1 MLQLLFCAPKSAL
14 LRSCIDI
21 ETDNAYQA
29 TMIFGKYKSNE
40 MLQYSISIFT
50 QLQRMQYSS

>member
-29 TMIFGKYKSNE
+29 TMIFRKYKSIE
-40 MLQYSISIFT
+40 MLRQSISIFT
-50 QLQRMQYSS
+50 ELQRWQD